1 MLSWIRSADRQ
12 LILFVLGAVSMGLS
26 MGLAEVSFNNF
37 LSDTYH
43 MDAMS
48 RGELEF
54 PRELPGFL
62 VAAFAGILFFW
73 SELKMA
79 ALSMAL
85 MAVGFIGLGYYGD
98 LYGLMLTSMIIWSIG
113 MHLQMPVT
121 RTIAL
126 HLAREGRG
134 ATMLGRLSGIQ
145 TGAAI
150 VGAILLWMGLGG
162 TSLGYLPVFALAA
175 LVALGGTYC
184 YLAMRPIEGH
194 TGNRPT
200 FIMRKRYTL
209 FYLLNILFGAR
220 KQIFITFGPWVLI
233 SIFDKPVSTIASLH
247 LVASVIGVFFAP
259 QLGKLI
265 DRFGERLVLMID
277 AVLLI
282 GVCLGYGFA
291 AEMGLGEWAV
301 DLIYASFV
309 LDLVLFNVS
318 IARTTYASKIVARKD
333 DLTATLS
340 LGVTIDHA
348 VSMSI
353 PTLGGLVWVMYG
365 YQHVFVGAAVVAVLT
380 LVATGFISV
389 PRPGS
394 GRVSQAE
401 AAG

>member
-26 MGLAEVSFNNF
+26 MGLGEISFNNF

-62 VAAFAGILFFW
+62 VAAFAGILFFG

-85 MAVGFIGLGYYGD
+85 MAMGFLGLGFYGD
-98 LYGLMLTSMIIWSIG
+98 LYGLMLVSMIIWSIG

-126 HLAREGRG
+126 RLAREGRG

-150 VGAILLWMGLGG
+150 LGSILLWMGLGG

-175 LVALGGTYC
+175 LVALGGVYC

-247 LVASVIGVFFAP
+247 LAASVIGMFFAP

-277 AVLLI
+277 AVLLV

-291 AEMGLGEWAV
+291 AEMGLGAWTV

-318 IARTTYASKIVARKD
+318 IARTTYASKIVVKKD

-353 PTLGGLVWVMYG
+353 PTLGGLVWVIYG
-365 YQHVFVGAAVVAVLT
+365 YQHVFIGAAIVAVLT
-380 LVATGFISV
+380 LIATSFISV
-389 PRPGS
+389 TRPGS

>member
-1 MLSWIRSADRQ
+1 M
-12 LILFVLGAVSMGLS
+12 LGAVSMGLS
-26 MGLAEVSFNNF
+26 MGLGEISFNNF

-85 MAVGFIGLGYYGD
+85 MAVGFMGLGIYGS

-126 HLAREGRG
+126 RLAREGRG
-134 ATMLGRLSGIQ
+134 ATMLGRLGGIQ

-150 VGAILLWMGLGG
+150 LGSILLWMGLGG

-175 LVALGGTYC
+175 LVALAGVYC
-184 YLAMRPIEGH
+184 YLAMRPIDGH

-200 FIMRKRYTL
+200 FIIRKRYTL

-247 LVASVIGVFFAP
+247 LIASVIGMFFAP

-277 AVLLI
+277 AVLLV

-291 AEMGLGEWAV
+291 AEMGLGAWAV

-318 IARTTYASKIVARKD
+318 IARTTYASKIVVKKD

-353 PTLGGLVWVMYG
+353 PTLGGLVWVVYG
-365 YQHVFVGAAVVAVLT
+365 YQYVFVGAAVVAVLT
-380 LVATGFISV
+380 LVATSFISV
-389 PRPGS
+389 TPPGTS
-394 GRVSQAE
+394 RASQAE

>member
-1 MLSWIRSADRQ
+1 MISWIRTADRQ
-12 LILFVLGAVSMGLS
+12 LMLFLLGTVGVGLS
-26 MGLAEVSFNNF
+26 MGLAEISFNNF
-37 LSDTYH
+37 LSDTYN

-79 ALSMAL
+79 VLAMVL
-85 MAVGFIGLGYYGD
+85 MAFGLAGLGYYGD
-98 LYGLMLTSMIIWSIG
+98 HYGLMLTSMIIWSIG
-113 MHLQMPVT
+113 MHMQMPVT

-126 HLAREGRG
+126 QLARDGRG
-134 ATMLGRLSGIQ
+134 ATMLGRLGGIR

-150 VGAILLWMGLGG
+150 VGSVLLWMGLGE

-175 LVALGGTYC
+175 LVSLASGYS
-184 YLAMRPIEGH
+184 YLVMRPIKGH

-200 FIMRKRYTL
+200 FIIRKRYTL

-233 SIFDKPVSTIASLH
+233 KIFGEPVSTIAWLY
-247 LVASVIGVFFAP
+247 LVSSVIGMFFSP

-277 AVLLI
+277 AVLLV

-291 AEMGLGEWAV
+291 AEMGLGSWAV
-301 DLIYASFV
+301 NIIYASFV
-309 LDLVLFNVS
+309 MDLVLFNVS
-318 IARTTYASKIVARKD
+318 IARTTYASKIAARKD

-353 PTLGGLVWVMYG
+353 PTLGGLVWVLYG
-365 YQHVFVGAAVVAVLT
+365 YQYVFVGAAVVAVLT
-380 LVATGFISV
+380 LVTTGFISV

-394 GRVSQAE
+394 SRAGQAE

>member
-1 MLSWIRSADRQ
+1 MPPSW
-12 LILFVLGAVSMGLS
+12 
-26 MGLAEVSFNNF
+26 
-37 LSDTYH
+37 
-43 MDAMS
+43 
-48 RGELEF
+48 
-54 PRELPGFL
+54 
-62 VAAFAGILFFW
+62 AA
-73 SELKMA
+73 SC
-79 ALSMAL
+79 
-85 MAVGFIGLGYYGD
+85 
-98 LYGLMLTSMIIWSIG
+98 
-113 MHLQMPVT
+113 
-121 RTIAL
+121 
-126 HLAREGRG
+126 
-134 ATMLGRLSGIQ
+134 
-145 TGAAI
+145 
-150 VGAILLWMGLGG
+150 LWMGLGG

-175 LVALGGTYC
+175 LVALGGVYC
-184 YLAMRPIEGH
+184 YLAMRPVEGH

-200 FIMRKRYTL
+200 FVIRKRYSL

-233 SIFDKPVSTIASLH
+233 SIFDKPVSTIAMLH
-247 LVASVIGVFFAP
+247 LIASVIGMFFAP

-291 AEMGLGEWAV
+291 AELGLGAWAV
-301 DLIYASFV
+301 YVIYVSFV

-353 PTLGGLVWVMYG
+353 PTLGGLVWVIYG

-380 LVATGFISV
+380 LVATSFITV
-389 PRPGS
+389 PRPESAEG
-394 GRVSQAE
+394 GRQAE

>member
-12 LILFVLGAVSMGLS
+12 LILFLLGAVSMGLS
-26 MGLAEVSFNNF
+26 MGLGEISFNNF
-37 LSDTYH
+37 LSDTYQ

-85 MAVGFIGLGYYGD
+85 MAVGFMGLGFYGD

-126 HLAREGRG
+126 QMAREGRG

-150 VGAILLWMGLGG
+150 LGSILLWMGLGG

-175 LVALGGTYC
+175 LVAVGGVYS

-247 LVASVIGVFFAP
+247 LVASFIGMFFAP

-282 GVCLGYGFA
+282 GVCVGYGFA
-291 AEMGLGEWAV
+291 AEMGLGAWAV

-318 IARTTYASKIVARKD
+318 IARTTYASKIVVKKD

-353 PTLGGLVWVMYG
+353 PTLGGMVWVIYG
-365 YQHVFVGAAVVAVLT
+365 YQYVFIGAAVVAVLT
-380 LVATGFISV
+380 LVATGFITV
-389 PRPGS
+389 PRPGT

>member
-1 MLSWIRSADRQ
+1 
-12 LILFVLGAVSMGLS
+12 
-26 MGLAEVSFNNF
+26 
-37 LSDTYH
+37 
-43 MDAMS
+43 
-48 RGELEF
+48 
-54 PRELPGFL
+54 
-62 VAAFAGILFFW
+62 
-73 SELKMA
+73 MA

-85 MAVGFIGLGYYGD
+85 MAVGFLGLGLYGD

-126 HLAREGRG
+126 RLAREGRG

-150 VGAILLWMGLGG
+150 LGSILLWMGLGG
-162 TSLGYLPVFALAA
+162 TSLGYLPVFRPCRA
-175 LVALGGTYC
+175 GGPRRRLQLPCDASPLRGTR
-184 YLAMRPIEGH
+184 A
-194 TGNRPT
+194 TAPT

-247 LVASVIGVFFAP
+247 LVASVIGMFFAP

-265 DRFGERLVLMID
+265 DRFGETRGAD
-277 AVLLI
+277 DRRRAAHR
-282 GVCLGYGFA
+282 CLRGLRFRRGNGA
-291 AEMGLGEWAV
+291 GCMGGGPHLCQFSCSTW
-301 DLIYASFV
+301 SCSTS
-309 LDLVLFNVS
+309 VS
-318 IARTTYASKIVARKD
+318 RGPPTPAKSSVKKD

-365 YQHVFVGAAVVAVLT
+365 YQHVFIGAAVVAVLT
-380 LVATGFISV
+380 LVAHRFHHGA
-389 PRPGS
+389 PPGYGPGEPGG
-394 GRVSQAE
+394 GRGVTAAVRGRGGALIVATSQAD

>member
-1 MLSWIRSADRQ
+1 MISWIRTADRQ
-12 LILFVLGAVSMGLS
+12 LMLFLLGTVSVGLS
-26 MGLAEVSFNNF
+26 MGLAEISFNNF
-37 LSDTYH
+37 LSDTYN

-79 ALSMAL
+79 VLAMVL
-85 MAVGFIGLGYYGD
+85 MAIGLAGLGYYGD
-98 LYGLMLTSMIIWSIG
+98 HYELMLTSMIIWSIG

-126 HLAREGRG
+126 QLARDGRG
-134 ATMLGRLSGIQ
+134 AIMLGRLGGIR

-150 VGAILLWMGLGG
+150 VGGILLWLGLGE
-162 TSLGYLPVFALAA
+162 TSLGYLPVFVLAA
-175 LVALGGTYC
+175 LVSLAGSYS
-184 YLAMRPIEGH
+184 YLVMRPIEGH

-200 FIMRKRYTL
+200 FIIRKRYTL

-233 SIFDKPVSTIASLH
+233 KIFGEPVSTIAWLH
-247 LVASVIGVFFAP
+247 LVSSAIGMFFSP

-277 AVLLI
+277 AVLLF

-291 AEMGLGEWAV
+291 AEMGLGGWAV
-301 DLIYASFV
+301 NIIYASFV

-318 IARTTYASKIVARKD
+318 IARTTYASKIAARKD

-353 PTLGGLVWVMYG
+353 PTLGGLVWVLYG
-365 YQHVFVGAAVVAVLT
+365 YQYVFVGAAVVAILT

-394 GRVSQAE
+394 SRASQAE

>member
-26 MGLAEVSFNNF
+26 MGLGEISFNNF

-43 MDAMS
+43 MDAMT

-73 SELKMA
+73 SEQKMA

-85 MAVGFIGLGYYGD
+85 MAVGFMGLGFYGS

-126 HLAREGRG
+126 RLAREGRG

-150 VGAILLWMGLGG
+150 LGSILLWMGLGG

-175 LVALGGTYC
+175 LVALGGVYC
-184 YLAMRPIEGH
+184 YLAMRPIDGH

-247 LVASVIGVFFAP
+247 LIASAIGMFFAP

-277 AVLLI
+277 AVLLV

-291 AEMGLGEWAV
+291 AEMGLGAWAM

-318 IARTTYASKIVARKD
+318 IARTTYASKIVVKKD

-353 PTLGGLVWVMYG
+353 PTLGGLVWVIYG
-365 YQHVFVGAAVVAVLT
+365 YQYVFIGAAIVAVLT
-380 LVATGFISV
+380 LIATSFITVSH
-389 PRPGS
+389 PGT
-394 GRVSQAE
+394 GRASQAE

>member
-1 MLSWIRSADRQ
+1 MISWIRNADRQ
-12 LILFVLGAVSMGLS
+12 LILFVLGAVSMGLA
-26 MGLAEVSFNNF
+26 MGLGEVSFNNF
-37 LSDTYH
+37 LSDTYK

-73 SELKMA
+73 SEMKMA
-79 ALSMAL
+79 GLSMAL
-85 MAVGFIGLGYYGD
+85 MAVGFAGLGIYGD
-98 LYGLMLTSMIIWSIG
+98 QYGLMLTSMIIWSIG

-126 HLAREGRG
+126 RMAREGKG
-134 ATMLGRLSGIQ
+134 ATMLGRLGGIQ

-150 VGAILLWMGLGG
+150 VGSILLWMGLGG

-175 LVALGGTYC
+175 LVSLAGAYS
-184 YLAMRPIEGH
+184 YLSMQPIEGH

-200 FIMRKRYTL
+200 FIIRKRYTL

-233 SIFDKPVSTIASLH
+233 SVFGEPVTTIAWLH
-247 LVASVIGVFFAP
+247 LIASVIGMFFAP

-277 AVLLI
+277 AVLLM
-282 GVCLGYGFA
+282 GVCIGYGYA
-291 AEMGLGEWAV
+291 AEMGLGQWTV
-301 DLIYASFV
+301 DVIYASFV
-309 LDLVLFNVS
+309 LDLILFNVS
-318 IARTTYASKIVARKD
+318 IARTTYASKIVVRKD

-353 PTLGGLVWVMYG
+353 PTLGGLVWIIYG
-365 YQHVFVGAAVVAVLT
+365 YQHVFIGAAVVAVLT
-380 LVATGFISV
+380 LVATSFITV

-394 GRVSQAE
+394 HRASQAE

>member
-1 MLSWIRSADRQ
+1 
-12 LILFVLGAVSMGLS
+12 MGLA
-26 MGLAEVSFNNF
+26 MGLAEISFNNF

-62 VAAFAGILFFW
+62 VAAFAGILYFW
-73 SELKMA
+73 SEQKMA
-79 ALSMAL
+79 ALSMTL
-85 MAVGFIGLGYYGD
+85 MAVGFIGLGFYGD
-98 LYGLMLTSMIIWSIG
+98 LYGWMLTAMIVWSIG

-126 HLAREGRG
+126 ELAREGRG
-134 ATMLGRLSGIQ
+134 ATMLGRLSGLQ

-150 VGAILLWMGLGG
+150 VGSILLWMGLGG

-175 LVALGGTYC
+175 LVSLGGTYC
-184 YLAMRPIEGH
+184 YLAMRPIAGH

-200 FIMRKRYTL
+200 LIVRKRYTL

-233 SIFDKPVSTIASLH
+233 SIFGKPVSTIAWLH
-247 LVASVIGVFFAP
+247 LIASVIGVFFAP

-265 DRFGERLVLMID
+265 DRFGERVVLMID
-277 AVLLI
+277 AVLLM

-291 AEMGLGEWAV
+291 AEMGLGAWAV

-318 IARTTYASKIVARKD
+318 IARTTYASKIVAKKD

-365 YQHVFVGAAVVAVLT
+365 YQYVFIGAAVVAVLT
-380 LVATGFISV
+380 LVATGFITV

-394 GRVSQAE
+394 DRASQAE